1 MPIYPVKNVKRDG
14 MQKYRVVINYI
25 DRSGKY
31 KKVERTVYGKSN
43 AVVKEEELRLMYCA
57 KGEQSY
63 QSITVQQLYDEY
75 IKSKGYE
82 VRESTLDKSKRI
94 LKGRVLDTMGDKKID
109 KLFPQVL
116 QEWKHHIEEI
126 DSITKLSTKKGI
138 YKEFHALM
146 NYAVKMDYLT
156 VNPLDKVGNFKSAYE
171 GKKEMLFY
179 TPEEFKKYITAAR
192 NYCKEQEKKGFYGSW
207 NYYVF
212 FMIAFFTGMRKG
224 EINALTWQDIENNT
238 IHITKSINQK
248 LKGGDRI
255 TPPKNSAS
263 IRDIQMPPQLV
274 TAIEEHKARYKQLP
288 SFRESLFICG
298 GEMSVRDSTV
308 SLMNETFA
316 ELAGVKVIRI
326 HDFRHSHASLLA
338 NKGISIH
345 EIARRLGHS
354 DIKMTLQTYSHL
366 YPSETERALS
376 VLREVKI

>member
-1 MPIYPVKNVKRDG
+1 MPIYPVKNAKRDG
-14 MQKYRVVINYI
+14 MQKYRVVISYT

-31 KKVERTVYGKSN
+31 KKAERTVYGKSN
-43 AVVKEEELRLMYCA
+43 AVVKEEELRLKYCA
-57 KGEQSY
+57 PDVPLSQSM
-63 QSITVQQLYDEY
+63 TVKALYDEY
-75 IKSKGYE
+75 IKAKGYE

-94 LKGRVLDTMGDKKID
+94 LTGHVLDTMSDKRID
-109 KLFPQVL
+109 KLIPKVL
-116 QEWKHHIEEI
+116 QEWKHHIEET
-126 DSITKLSTKKGI
+126 DSIKTLSTKKGI
-138 YKEFHALM
+138 YKEFHAMLG
-146 NYAVKMDYLT
+146 YAVKMDYLA

-179 TPEEFKKYITAAR
+179 TAEEFSRFISSAR
-192 NYCKEQEKKGFYGSW
+192 AYCEQEEKKGYYGAW

-224 EINALTWQDIENNT
+224 EINALTWKDIDGGT
-238 IHITKSINQK
+238 IHITKSLNQK

-274 TAIEEHKARYKQLP
+274 TAIEEHRNRYKLLP

-298 GEMSVRDSTV
+298 GEMPIRDTTA
-308 SLMNETFA
+308 SLMNEMFA
-316 ELAGVKVIRI
+316 KLADVKVIRI

-376 VLREVKI
+376 VLQEVKI